1 MTLGR
6 KLVMLININL
16 SHVPQFLSHS
26 YLPPK
31 SNSSNEDRTL
41 LERNFQRKDVG
52 EAGTGPSM
60 LLHYIPLPR
69 LIGVKV
75 MLSNFLVPTLA
86 LFLKKVTEISKLY
99 F

>member
-1 MTLGR
+1 
-6 KLVMLININL
+6 
-16 SHVPQFLSHS
+16 
-26 YLPPK
+26 
-31 SNSSNEDRTL
+31 
-41 LERNFQRKDVG
+41 
-52 EAGTGPSM
+52 M